1 MKNGAAERIHA
12 AHAPR
17 TSTDPAALL
26 NASVFFDFRPLAG
39 DARLAGVLR
48 DAVLAQ
54 SKGNQIFCRAMA
66 QTALETRPPL
76 GLLADFN
83 ADELDLKLL
92 GARPFVDA
100 ARVLALAAGA
110 PETGTAGRLR
120 AAGETVAVDAFHYVQ
135 TLRLR
140 SEGNRVRVAELNAI
154 DRRVL
159 KEAFRQAALLQERL
173 RMDFGL

>member
-1 MKNGAAERIHA
+1 MFDDWIRNTRSRARCSTPASSS
-12 AHAPR
+12 
-17 TSTDPAALL
+17 TSARSPATRAWR
-26 NASVFFDFRPLAG
+26 AT
-39 DARLAGVLR
+39 LR
-48 DAVLAQ
+48 DTVLAQ
-54 SKGNQIFCRAMA
+54 TKANRTFCRALA
-66 QTALETRPPL
+66 QGALETRPPL

-110 PETGTAGRLR
+110 PETGTAGACAPR
-120 AAGETVAVDAFHYVQ
+120 ARRSRWMLSIIVQ

-140 SEGNRVRVAELNAI
+140 SGGNRVRVAELNAI

-159 KEAFRQAALLQERL
+159 KEAFRQATLLQQRVRL
-173 RMDFGL
+173 DFGL